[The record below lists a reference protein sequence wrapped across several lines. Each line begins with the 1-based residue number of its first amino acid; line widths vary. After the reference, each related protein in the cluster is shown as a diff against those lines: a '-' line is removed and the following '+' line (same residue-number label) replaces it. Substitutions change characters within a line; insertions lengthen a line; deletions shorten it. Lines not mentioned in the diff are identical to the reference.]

1 MLRRMILKNFVHF
14 EEKQVLDFTD
24 SENEPIL
31 FVGASSTGKTAALEL
46 IRRCLESKLNSS
58 LTSRTNP
65 ESIAYVFCEFKTD
78 LTFCKDTVITGLL
91 VDGKHGRHSDGA
103 DQRVREENP
112 VVREEEKP
120 VNTNDE
126 KTEINNDEKVHE
138 ESSEKETDADTIFH
152 RITIYSSY
160 GKNEVLFERFSLKTA
175 GEIVS
180 DNKIRKLQ
188 ELPPSLPKLDE
199 MITSSKF
206 TEKTVLK
213 MLSRFKVENDTVM
226 KNNDILE
233 ELSRTYVG
241 ILSMRGIGTF
251 QWTKSEQIS
260 DKYKEDNYKNTCKQA
275 EIISDLI
282 YSDSIETDKEERIFR
297 YLIGG
302 DDIVFEKGDDNKIS
316 VMHGK
321 NKFPL
326 LKTSVGVLEAKQF
339 SLLMA
344 HKNLKTICL
353 EEPDRGMHPQM
364 IQCMKVVLHEE
375 SRNKT
380 IIVVTHSPYLVDS
393 LWFQNT
399 YYFHKKGIFPMKE
412 YGDPVSDKNAKFPA
426 GAEDFKILLFPTRVL
441 LVEGKTDKLILQ
453 GIFRH
458 RFTTLAEKENIDK
471 HRNISE
477 YQIFSCGGKDAM
489 ESVASFCRLM
499 KITHLELLD
508 RDCEVE
514 MDNRG
519 WIWKINDKNFEGYLD
534 KPISDF
540 LENAFNSYSDILKE
554 NGKFIWKAGDL
565 EDMLLSER
573 KHQEEICNIL
583 NIKNDKQRGRKSLK
597 KAIKDTLS
605 NGLSKTQLE
614 KLSDIL
620 VKFDEVVR
628 LLDFLGHRSSNKTEK
643 FEKLIRW
650 L

>member
-14 EEKQVLDFTD
+14 GEKQVLDFTH

-103 DQRVREENP
+103 DQK
-112 VVREEEKP
+112 VREEEKLE
-120 VNTNDE
+120 NTNDE
-126 KTEINNDEKVHE
+126 KAGTNNDEKVHE
-138 ESSEKETDADTIFH
+138 ESYEKEKDADTIFY
-152 RITIYSSY
+152 RITIYSSE
-160 GKNEVLFERFSLKTA
+160 GKNHALYEKFSLKTA
-175 GEIVS
+175 DEIVP

-188 ELPPSLPKLDE
+188 ELPSILCLKLDE
-199 MITSSKF
+199 MITSSELNDEKVSEMSSKF
-206 TEKTVLK
+206 KIKNETVI
-213 MLSRFKVENDTVM
+213 E
-226 KNNDILE
+226 NNDILK

-251 QWTKSEQIS
+251 QWTKSKQIS
-260 DKYKEDNYKNTCKQA
+260 VEYREDNYKNTCTQA

-282 YSDSIETDKEERIFR
+282 NSDSIKKDKEERIFR

-344 HKNLKTICL
+344 HKDLKTICF

-426 GAEDFKILLFPTRVL
+426 GAEDFKILLFSTRVL

-508 RDCEVE
+508 RDCEIE

-643 FEKLIRW
+643 FEK
-650 L
+650 